1 MNFLMNSTAA
11 TSLVNLPACY
21 ATTIEEWR
29 NTPEN
34 KGDAEIH
41 VRPIQSD
48 DFEREREFVEGLSP
62 RTAYQRLM
70 SARKP
75 STEELMR
82 WTHID
87 RSHEGAVV
95 ATVVID
101 GREQQVGVARYVME
115 DTQGE
120 AEFAIVIADDWQG
133 SGLGTRL
140 LSALVDLAR
149 QSGIRRLFG
158 STLSDNRGML
168 ALARRLGFRL
178 SKEAG
183 AAIVTNLRLALESR
197 PDELSD
203 SVVAVLGQ

>member
-1 MNFLMNSTAA
+1 MNFLMNSTTA
-11 TSLVNLPACY
+11 TSLVNLPSFY

-29 NTPEN
+29 SAPEDRGSN
-34 KGDAEIH
+34 EIQ
-41 VRPIQSD
+41 VRPIQPD
-48 DFEREREFVEGLSP
+48 DFEREREFVERLSP

-101 GREQQVGVARYVME
+101 GREQQVGVARYVVE

-120 AEFAIVIADDWQG
+120 ADFAIVIADEWQG
-133 SGLGTRL
+133 SGLGIRL
-140 LSALVDLAR
+140 LSALIDLAR
-149 QSGIRRLFG
+149 QSGIKQLSG

-168 ALARRLGFRL
+168 ALARRLGFSL

-183 AAIVTNLRLALESR
+183 AAIVTNLRLTLES
-197 PDELSD
+197 
-203 SVVAVLGQ
+203 